1 MSFFW
6 RESELNKLSLLLI
19 FFIVT
24 EAVFIVILLLC
35 SVMFLVFFV
44 QFIRI
49 VRLSEKV
56 KFLGSVL
63 YRLGKSSSVYSFGRT
78 DRGRRTFLLI
88 WGVGVVRF
96 SYFLMIGM
104 FFFIYFM
111 LVCVFSIVC
120 CVVFVVDLKFLF
132 LMKFFN

>member
-19 FFIVT
+19 FFIFI
-24 EAVFIVILLLC
+24 EAVFMVILLLC

-63 YRLGKSSSVYSFGRT
+63 YRLGKSSSVYSFGRI